1 MFAAALPLLCTEGK
15 GEDVLVGP
23 IAADVIDV
31 IDGDTIAVRARIW
44 LGQQVETRVRLAG
57 VDTPELRARCP
68 QEQALAQQAK
78 EAVSAML
85 ADHDVLLRNIQ
96 YGTYAGRVVADVEV
110 EGRDLSAVLIEAGF
124 GAAYDGTGD
133 RPDWCA

>member
-1 MFAAALPLLCTEGK
+1 MFAAALTLLSTEGT
-15 GEDVLVGP
+15 GEDVLAGP
-23 IAADVIDV
+23 VAADVIDV

-44 LGQQVETRVRLAG
+44 LGQQVDTRVRLAG

-68 QEQALAQQAK
+68 RERALAQQAK
-78 EAVSAML
+78 DAVSAML
-85 ADHDVLLRNIQ
+85 ADHGVLLRNIH
-96 YGTYAGRVVADVEV
+96 YGTYAGRVVAEGEV
-110 EGRDLSAVLIEAGF
+110 DGRDLSAVLIETGL